1 LITMKDVKVL
11 VCDPIDEVGV
21 KLLMEAGY
29 NVDLKTEI
37 TATDLVKA
45 AGAYD
50 ALVVRSRTKVTKEV
64 LEAGKPRLKI
74 VARSGVGLDNVD
86 TEAAKAL
93 GIQVV
98 NSAEAPSNA
107 VAELVLGYMLSLS
120 RNIARGDASMKRGE
134 WAKNKL
140 TGFELSGKTMGIVG
154 FGRIGFLVGKKTKA
168 LGMRV
173 LCYDVLIDKMMNFV
187 NEVGAESV
195 ALDKLLAE
203 SDFVT
208 VHVPLLPQTKHMFN
222 AATIAKMKKGSY
234 IINAARGGIIEEK
247 ALVDALKSG
256 HLAGAALDVY
266 EEEPTKN
273 VDLVKME
280 NVVCT
285 PHIGAESKEAQLGNS
300 TIVAEKLIKALG

>member
-1 LITMKDVKVL
+1 MKDVKVL
-11 VCDPIDEVGV
+11 VCDPIDDVGLR
-21 KLLMEAGY
+21 LLKEADY
-29 NVDLKTEI
+29 QVDLKTEI
-37 TATDLVKA
+37 TASDLVKV

-64 LEAGKPRLKI
+64 LQAGKPKLKI

-86 TEAAKAL
+86 TETAKML
-93 GIQVV
+93 SIQVV

-154 FGRIGFLVGKKTKA
+154 FGRIGYLVG
-168 LGMRV
+168 
-173 LCYDVLIDKMMNFV
+173 KMMNFV

-195 ALDKLLAE
+195 PLDKLLAE

-208 VHVPLLPQTKHMFN
+208 IHVPLLPQTKHMFN
-222 AATIAKMKKGSY
+222 APTIEKMKKGAY

-247 ALVDALKSG
+247 ALVDALKTG

-273 VDLVKME
+273 MDLVKME
-280 NVVCT
+280 NVICT

>member
-1 LITMKDVKVL
+1 MKDVKVL
-11 VCDPIDEVGV
+11 VCDPIDDVGV
-21 KLLMEAGY
+21 KLLKEADY
-29 NVDLKTEI
+29 QVDLKTEI
-37 TATDLVKA
+37 TAPDLVKV

-64 LEAGKPRLKI
+64 LQAGKPKLKI

-86 TEAAKAL
+86 TETAKML

-120 RNIARGDASMKRGE
+120 RNIARGDASMKRCE

-154 FGRIGFLVGKKTKA
+154 FGRIGYLVGKKTKA

-173 LCYDVLIDKMMNFV
+173 LCFDVMIDKMMNFV

-195 ALDKLLAE
+195 PLDQLLAE

-208 VHVPLLPQTKHMFN
+208 IHVPLLPQTKHMFN
-222 AATIAKMKKGSY
+222 APTIEKMKKGSY

-247 ALVDALKSG
+247 ALVDALKTG

-273 VDLVKME
+273 MDLVKME
-280 NVVCT
+280 NVICT

>member
-1 LITMKDVKVL
+1 MKDVKVL
-11 VCDPIDEVGV
+11 ICDPIDEVGV
-21 KLLMEAGY
+21 KMLKEAGY
-29 NVDLKTEI
+29 KVDLKTEI
-37 TATDLVKA
+37 TAPDLVKV
-45 AGAYD
+45 AGTYD
-50 ALVVRSRTKVTKEV
+50 AIVVRSRTKVTKEV
-64 LEAGKPRLKI
+64 LQAGKPKLKI

-120 RNIARGDASMKRGE
+120 RNIAKGDASMKRGE

-154 FGRIGFLVGKKTKA
+154 FGRIGYLVGKKTKA

-173 LCYDVLIDKMMNFV
+173 LCYDVMIEKMMNFV
-187 NEVGAESV
+187 NEAGAESV
-195 ALDKLLAE
+195 PLDKLLAE

-222 AATIAKMKKGSY
+222 AATIAKVKRGAY

-273 VDLVKME
+273 MDLVKME
-280 NVVCT
+280 NVICT

-300 TIVAEKLIKALG
+300 TIVSEKLIKALG

>member
-1 LITMKDVKVL
+1 MKDVKVL
-11 VCDPIDEVGV
+11 VCDPIDEIGV
-21 KLLMEAGY
+21 KMLKEAGY
-29 NVDLKTEI
+29 KVDLKTEI
-37 TATDLVKA
+37 TAPDLVKTA
-45 AGAYD
+45 ATYD

-64 LEAGKPRLKI
+64 LQAGKPRLKI

-86 TEAAKAL
+86 TEAAKDL
-93 GIQVV
+93 CIQVV

-120 RNIARGDASMKRGE
+120 RNIAKGDASMKRGE
-134 WAKNKL
+134 WVKNKL
-140 TGFELSGKTMGIVG
+140 AGFELSGKTIGIVG

-187 NEVGAESV
+187 QEAGAESV
-195 ALDKLLAE
+195 PLDKLLAE

-222 AATIAKMKKGSY
+222 AATIAKMKKGAY

-247 ALVDALKSG
+247 ALVDTLKSG

-273 VDLVKME
+273 MELVKME

-300 TIVAEKLIKALG
+300 IIVAEKLIKALG

>member
-1 LITMKDVKVL
+1 MKDVKVL
-11 VCDPIDEVGV
+11 VCDPIDDVGV
-21 KLLMEAGY
+21 KMLEKAGY
-29 NVDLKTEI
+29 KVDLKTEI
-37 TATDLVKA
+37 TADDLVKA
-45 AGAYD
+45 AAAYD
-50 ALVVRSRTKVTKEV
+50 ALVVRSRTKITKEV
-64 LEAGKPRLKI
+64 LQAGKPKLKI

-86 TEAAKAL
+86 IEAAKSL

-120 RNIARGDASMKRGE
+120 RNIAKGDASMKRGE
-134 WAKNKL
+134 WAKSKF
-140 TGFELSGKTMGIVG
+140 TGFELSGNTIGIVG
-154 FGRIGFLVGKKTKA
+154 FGRIGYLVGKKTKA

-173 LCYDVLIDKMMNFV
+173 LCYDVMIDKMMNFV
-187 NEVGAESV
+187 QEAGAESV
-195 ALDKLLAE
+195 PLDNLLAE

-208 VHVPLLPQTKHMFN
+208 IHVPLLPQTRYIFN
-222 AATIAKMKKGSY
+222 APAIAKMKRGAY

-256 HLAGAALDVY
+256 QLAGAALDVY

-273 VDLVKME
+273 MELVKME

-285 PHIGAESKEAQLGNS
+285 PHIGAESKEAQFGNS
-300 TIVAEKLIKALG
+300 TNVAEKLIKALG

>member
-1 LITMKDVKVL
+1 MKDVKVL

-21 KLLMEAGY
+21 KLLKEAGY
-29 NVDLKTEI
+29 QVDLKTEI
-37 TATDLVKA
+37 TASDLVKA

-64 LEAGKPRLKI
+64 LQAGKPKLKI

-140 TGFELSGKTMGIVG
+140 TGFEISGKTMGIVG
-154 FGRIGFLVGKKTKA
+154 FGRIGYLVGKKTKA

-173 LCYDVLIDKMMNFV
+173 LCYDVQIDKMMNFV
-187 NEVGAESV
+187 NEIGAESV
-195 ALDKLLAE
+195 PLDKLLAE

-208 VHVPLLPQTKHMFN
+208 IHVPLLPATKHMFN
-222 AATIAKMKKGSY
+222 AATIAKMKKGAY
-234 IINAARGGIIEEK
+234 VINAARGGIIEEK
-247 ALVDALKSG
+247 ALVEALKSG
-256 HLAGAALDVY
+256 CLAGAALDVY

-273 VDLVKME
+273 ADLVKME

-300 TIVAEKLIKALG
+300 TIVAEKLKKALG

>member
-1 LITMKDVKVL
+1 MKEVKVL
-11 VCDPIDEVGV
+11 VCDPIDDVGV
-21 KLLMEAGY
+21 KLLREAGY
-29 NVDLKTEI
+29 HVDLKTEI
-37 TATDLVKA
+37 TASDLVKVA
-45 AGAYD
+45 SAYD

-64 LEAGKPRLKI
+64 LQAGKPKLKI

-93 GIQVV
+93 SIQVV

-120 RNIARGDASMKRGE
+120 RNIAKGDASMKRGE

-140 TGFELSGKTMGIVG
+140 TGFELSGKTLGIVG
-154 FGRIGFLVGKKTKA
+154 FGRIGFLVGKKAKS
-168 LGMRV
+168 LGMCV

-187 NEVGAESV
+187 QEAGAESV
-195 ALDKLLAE
+195 PLDKLLAE

-222 AATIAKMKKGSY
+222 AATIAKMKKDSY

-247 ALVDALKSG
+247 ALVDALSSG

-273 VDLVKME
+273 MDLVKME

-300 TIVAEKLIKALG
+300 MIVAEKLIKALG

>member
-1 LITMKDVKVL
+1 MKDVKVL
-11 VCDPIDEVGV
+11 VCDSIDQVGV
-21 KLLMEAGY
+21 KLLKEAGY
-29 NVDLKTEI
+29 HVDLQTEI
-37 TATDLVKA
+37 TAPDLVKV

-50 ALVVRSRTKVTKEV
+50 ALVVRSRTKVTKAV
-64 LEAGKPRLKI
+64 LQAGKPKLKI

-86 TEAAKAL
+86 VETAKTL

-120 RNIARGDASMKRGE
+120 RNIGKGDASMKRGE

-154 FGRIGFLVGKKTKA
+154 FGRIGYLVGKKTKA

-173 LCYDVLIDKMMNFV
+173 LCYDVMIDEMMNFV

-195 ALDKLLAE
+195 PLDKLLAE

-222 AATIAKMKKGSY
+222 AASIAKMKRGSY
-234 IINAARGGIIEEK
+234 IINAARGSIIEEK

-273 VDLVKME
+273 MDLVKME

-300 TIVAEKLIKALG
+300 TIVAEKLKKALG

>member
-1 LITMKDVKVL
+1 MKDVKVL

-21 KLLMEAGY
+21 KLLREAGY
-29 NVDLKTEI
+29 QVDLKTEI
-37 TATDLVKA
+37 TAPDLVKV
-45 AGAYD
+45 AGTYD

-64 LEAGKPRLKI
+64 LQAGKPKLKI

-86 TEAAKAL
+86 VEAAKAF

-120 RNIARGDASMKRGE
+120 RNISRGDASMKRGE

-154 FGRIGFLVGKKTKA
+154 FGRIGFLVGKKTKD

-187 NEVGAESV
+187 KEVGAESV
-195 ALDKLLAE
+195 PLDKLLAE

-234 IINAARGGIIEEK
+234 VINAARGGIIEEK

-273 VDLVKME
+273 MELVKME

-300 TIVAEKLIKALG
+300 IIVAEKLIKALG

>member
-1 LITMKDVKVL
+1 MKDVKVL
-11 VCDPIDEVGV
+11 ICDPIDEVGV
-21 KLLMEAGY
+21 KMLKEAGY
-29 NVDLKTEI
+29 KVDLKTKI
-37 TATDLVKA
+37 TAPDLVKV
-45 AGAYD
+45 AGTYD
-50 ALVVRSRTKVTKEV
+50 AIVVRSRTKVTKEV
-64 LEAGKPRLKI
+64 LQAGKPKLKI

-120 RNIARGDASMKRGE
+120 RNIAKGDASMKRGE

-154 FGRIGFLVGKKTKA
+154 FGRIGYLVGKKTKA

-173 LCYDVLIDKMMNFV
+173 LCYDVMIDKMMNFV
-187 NEVGAESV
+187 NEAGAESV
-195 ALDKLLAE
+195 PLDKLLAE

-222 AATIAKMKKGSY
+222 AATIAKMKRGAY

-247 ALVDALKSG
+247 ALVDALKTG

-273 VDLVKME
+273 MDLVKME

>member
-1 LITMKDVKVL
+1 MKEVKVL
-11 VCDPIDEVGV
+11 VCDPIDDVGV
-21 KLLMEAGY
+21 KLLREAGY
-29 NVDLKTEI
+29 HVDLKTEI
-37 TATDLVKA
+37 TASDLVKVA
-45 AGAYD
+45 SAYD

-64 LEAGKPRLKI
+64 LQAGKPKLKI

-86 TEAAKAL
+86 TDAAKAL
-93 GIQVV
+93 SIQVV

-120 RNIARGDASMKRGE
+120 RNIAKGDASMKRGE
-134 WAKNKL
+134 FAKNKL
-140 TGFELSGKTMGIVG
+140 TGFELSGKTLGIVG
-154 FGRIGFLVGKKTKA
+154 FGRIGFLVGKKAKS

-187 NEVGAESV
+187 QEAGAESV
-195 ALDKLLAE
+195 PLDKLLAE

-222 AATIAKMKKGSY
+222 AATIAKMKKDSY

-247 ALVDALKSG
+247 ALVDALSSG

-273 VDLVKME
+273 MDLVKME

-300 TIVAEKLIKALG
+300 MIVAEKLIKALG

>member
-1 LITMKDVKVL
+1 MKEIKVL

-21 KLLMEAGY
+21 NMLKEAGY
-29 NVDLKTEI
+29 QVDLKTEI
-37 TATDLVKA
+37 NAIDLAKTAF
-45 AGAYD
+45 AYD
-50 ALVVRSRTKVTKEV
+50 ALVVRSRTKITKEV
-64 LEAGKPRLKI
+64 LQAGKPRLKI

-86 TEAAKAL
+86 IEAAKVL
-93 GIQVV
+93 HIQVV

-120 RNIARGDASMKRGE
+120 RNISKGDASMKRGE
-134 WAKNKL
+134 WAKTKL
-140 TGFELSGKTMGIVG
+140 TGFELNGKTIGIVG
-154 FGRIGFLVGKKTKA
+154 FGRIGYLVGKKTKA

-173 LCYDVLIDKMMNFV
+173 LCYDVLIEGLMNFV

-195 ALDKLLAE
+195 SFNKLLAE

-208 VHVPLLPQTKHMFN
+208 IHVPLLPQTKHMIN
-222 AATIAKMKKGSY
+222 ALTIAEMKRGAY

-256 HLAGAALDVY
+256 QLAGAALDVY
-266 EEEPTKN
+266 EEEPTN
-273 VDLVKME
+273 NTDLVKME